1 MTRKPKRTHRLPHG
15 QGSFQWVES
24 KQTWRG
30 RLEAG
35 FTPAGKR
42 RRIEVTDR
50 DEDRAWAKLLAK
62 KKDLDA
68 GTLTSSQVERMT
80 VRDWAEEWLT
90 DRPSQVRPKT
100 VVNDRSAVNRWIIP
114 LLGRKQLR
122 DLTARDVR
130 LLAAKATAAGNTS
143 TQAAKIQRIFQ
154 QICKAA
160 KAEGYIVPDP
170 VILAERARDRVSD
183 REAIPL
189 NQALKLLE
197 VALTM
202 PDAARWVA
210 ALLQGMRQGECL
222 GLTWDSINWEQK
234 HIDVSWQL
242 QSIRYADRAA
252 GTFNLPPDLRARH
265 LEMSYHL
272 TAPKTRSG
280 VRVIPMVPWMEQAL
294 LTWRTIAPESPHG
307 LVWPRADGKP
317 RNPKVDRA
325 EWEHLQDLAGI
336 RKTTGDYYELHAAR
350 HAAATLL
357 LEAGVEPEV
366 IKAILGHSDIVT
378 QQIYKHVS
386 TEMTRRAM
394 EKVAGMLQLNA

>member
-1 MTRKPKRTHRLPHG
+1 MKQPKRTHRVTYG
-15 QGSFQWVES
+15 QGSFQWIES

-30 RLEAG
+30 RIDAG
-35 FTPAGKR
+35 YTPDGKR

-50 DEDRAWAKLLAK
+50 DEDKAWVKFLAK
-62 KKDLDA
+62 KADLEA
-68 GTLTSSQVERMT
+68 GTLTSTQVDRMT
-80 VRDWAEEWLT
+80 VKEWAEEWLHH
-90 DRPSQVRPKT
+90 RPQQVRPKT
-100 VVNDRSAVNRWIIP
+100 VTNDRSAVNKWIIP
-114 LLGRKQLR
+114 IHGRKQLR

-130 LLAAKATAAGNTS
+130 LLAAKAIEAGNTS

-160 KAEGYIVPDP
+160 KAEGYLVPDP
-170 VILAERARDRVSD
+170 VIMAERVKDRVSD

-189 NQALKLLE
+189 PQSLALLE

-222 GLTWDSINWEQK
+222 GLTWDAIQWDRK
-234 HIDVSWQL
+234 VIDVTWQL
-242 QSIRYADRAA
+242 QSIRYKDRES
-252 GTFNLPPDLRARH
+252 GTFELPPDLRARH
-265 LEMSYHL
+265 LELSYHL

-280 VRVIPMVPWMEQAL
+280 VRVIPMVPWMENAL
-294 LTWRTIAPESPHG
+294 LAWREIAPANRHG
-307 LVWPRADGKP
+307 LVWPRENGMP
-317 RNPKVDRA
+317 RNEDRDRE
-325 EWEHLQDLAGI
+325 EWEHLQDLADV
-336 RKTTGDYYELHAAR
+336 RNSKGDYYDLHEAR
-350 HAAATLL
+350 HATATLL
-357 LEAGVEPEV
+357 LEAGVDPEV

-394 EKVAGMLQLNA
+394 EKVAGMLQLDG